1 MSLVL
6 LFALPGLAAIALW
19 FLRPSARASR
29 RASLLVGVAI
39 LLFALWLV
47 DATSGGAVLVHAFG
61 GWRPPFGIAFA
72 ADRLSALFVVLHAV
86 LLLVAL
92 AALRPEAHG
101 EEVVRRAH
109 PLLFVLSLGL
119 FGSFLTADL
128 FNLFVMFELVLVAS
142 YLLLQVPGTRRSLA
156 ATLPTLVINL
166 VASALFLAG
175 LGLLYG
181 IGGSTSIADLS
192 RTLPGAPP
200 ELRRVA
206 LVMLVMAFATK
217 AALVPLCFWM
227 PATYPTL
234 SAPLAALFAGIMTK
248 LGVYALLRIMPLVAL
263 DPLLPQLLVWAGG
276 ISALL
281 GVLAAL
287 SQYEMRRLLAFHS
300 VSQVGYIVM
309 ALGLASPAGIAA
321 AIFFA
326 LHHSLVKSALY
337 LIADE
342 LERRN
347 ASRDLRRMDFRLAT
361 GTRLAGCFIVAAFS
375 LVGMPPFS
383 GFFGKLGVFQAA
395 FESAA
400 WVGLVLLVVASVL
413 TLASMLKI
421 WSFAFQRTPG
431 EVLDTPS
438 SRTGMQPLFAM
449 LFLIL
454 TLGFAAGSVL
464 EYSIAA
470 AGALLDPSGYNE
482 AVLSVAGRPAPWQ
495 EVR

>member
-1 MSLVL
+1 VILVV
-6 LFALPGLAAIALW
+6 LFALPGLVGLALW
-19 FLRPSARASR
+19 LVRPSARASLS
-29 RASLLVGVAI
+29 ASLLAGVAI
-39 LLFALWLV
+39 LLLALWLV
-47 DATSGGAVLVHAFG
+47 DSTSDGAVLVHAFG

-72 ADRLSALFVVLHAV
+72 ADRLSALFVALHAV
-86 LLLVAL
+86 LLLVTL
-92 AALRPEAHG
+92 VALRSETHG
-101 EEVVRRAH
+101 EAVLRRAH
-109 PLLFVLSLGL
+109 PLLFVLSLAL

-128 FNLFVMFELVLVAS
+128 FDLFVMFELVLVTS

-156 ATLPTLVINL
+156 AMLPTLVINL

-175 LGLLYG
+175 LGILYG
-181 IGGSTSIADLS
+181 IAGSTNIADLS
-192 RTLPGAPP
+192 RELPGAPP

-206 LVMLVMAFATK
+206 LAMLIMAFATK
-217 AALVPLCFWM
+217 AGLAPLCFWM

-263 DPLLPQLLVWAGG
+263 DPLLPQLLVWAGAV
-276 ISALL
+276 SALL

-300 VSQVGYIVM
+300 VSQVGYLVM
-309 ALGLASPAGIAA
+309 AMGLASPAGIAG

-337 LIADE
+337 LVADE

-347 ASRDLRRMDFRLAT
+347 ASRDLRRMDFRLAS
-361 GTRLAGCFIVAAFS
+361 GAPLVGCFIVAAFS
-375 LVGMPPFS
+375 LAGMPPFS

-400 WVGLVLLVVASVL
+400 WLGLFLLVVASVF

-421 WSFAFQRTPG
+421 WRFAFQRTPG
-431 EVLDTPS
+431 DALDAPG
-438 SRTGMQPLFAM
+438 SRSGAVPLFAM
-449 LFLIL
+449 LLLIL
-454 TLGFAAGSVL
+454 GLGFAAGPVH
-464 EYSIAA
+464 EYSSAA
-470 AGALLDPSGYNE
+470 ANALLDSSGYDE
-482 AVLSVAGRPAPWQ
+482 AVLSGSGRGAPR
-495 EVR
+495 ELR

>member
-1 MSLVL
+1 VSLVI
-6 LFALPGLAAIALW
+6 LFALPGLVGIALW
-19 FLRPSARASR
+19 LARPSARASR
-29 RASLLVGVAI
+29 FASLLAGVAI
-39 LLFALWLV
+39 LVLALRLV
-47 DATSGGAVLVHAFG
+47 DATSGGIVLAHAFG

-72 ADRLSALFVVLHAV
+72 ADRLSALFVALHAV

-92 AALRPEAHG
+92 VALRPESHG
-101 EEVVRRAH
+101 EVVVRRAH
-109 PLLFVLSLGL
+109 PLLFLLSLGL

-128 FNLFVMFELVLVAS
+128 FDLFVMFELVLVTS

-175 LGLLYG
+175 LGILYG
-181 IGGSTSIADLS
+181 ITGSTSIADLG
-192 RTLPGAPP
+192 RELPGAPP

-206 LVMLVMAFATK
+206 LVMLVLAFATK
-217 AALVPLCFWM
+217 AALVPFCFWM

-248 LGVYALLRIMPLVAL
+248 LGVYALLRIMPFLVL
-263 DPLLPQLLVWAGG
+263 DPLLPELLVWAGG

-281 GVLAAL
+281 GVLGAL
-287 SQYEMRRLLAFHS
+287 AQYEMRRLLAFHS
-300 VSQVGYIVM
+300 VSQVGFVV
-309 ALGLASPAGIAA
+309 LASGLGSVAGIGG

-337 LIADE
+337 LVADE

-347 ASRDLRRMDFRLAT
+347 ASRDLRRMDFRHAGGVPLV
-361 GTRLAGCFIVAAFS
+361 GCFIVAAFS
-375 LVGMPPFS
+375 LAGMPPFS

-400 WVGLVLLVVASVL
+400 WVGLALLVAASVF

-421 WSFAFQRTPG
+421 WSFAFQRLPG
-431 EVLDTPS
+431 EDSVGAG
-438 SRTGMQPLFAM
+438 SRSGGLPLLAM
-449 LFLIL
+449 IFLIL
-454 TLGFAAGSVL
+454 GLGFAAGPVQ
-464 EYSIAA
+464 EYSSAA
-470 AGALLDPSGYNE
+470 AGALLDSSGYDE
-482 AVLSVAGRPAPWQ
+482 AVFSTPGRLGPSEA
-495 EVR
+495 R

>member
-1 MSLVL
+1 VSLVL
-6 LFALPGLAAIALW
+6 LFALPGLVGLGLW
-19 FLRPSARASR
+19 LARPSARASR
-29 RASLLVGVAI
+29 VVSLLAGGAMGVA
-39 LLFALWLV
+39 ALGLV
-47 DATSGGAVLVHAFG
+47 QATSDGDVLVHAFG

-72 ADRLSALFVVLHAV
+72 ADRLSALFVALHAV

-101 EEVVRRAH
+101 EGVVRRAH
-109 PLLFVLSLGL
+109 PLLFLLSLGL

-128 FNLFVMFELVLVAS
+128 FDLFVMFELVLVVS

-166 VASALFLAG
+166 LASALFLAG
-175 LGLLYG
+175 LGVLYG
-181 IGGSTSIADLS
+181 LAGSMSVADLG
-192 RTLPGAPP
+192 RELPGAPP
-200 ELRRVA
+200 LLRRVG

-263 DPLLPQLLVWAGG
+263 DPLLPELLVWAGG

-281 GVLAAL
+281 GVLGAL
-287 SQYEMRRLLAFHS
+287 AQYEMRRLLAFHS
-300 VSQVGYIVM
+300 VSQVGFLVL
-309 ALGLASPAGIAA
+309 ALGLASPAGIAG

-337 LIADE
+337 LVADE

-347 ASRDLRRMDFRLAT
+347 ASRDLRGMDFRRAGGGVLAS
-361 GTRLAGCFIVAAFS
+361 CFVVAAFS
-375 LVGMPPFS
+375 LAGMPPFS

-395 FESAA
+395 LESAA
-400 WVGLVLLVVASVL
+400 WPGLVLLVLASVF

-431 EVLDTPS
+431 GAEAAPV
-438 SRTGMQPLFAM
+438 SRSGRGPLAAM
-449 LFLIL
+449 LVLIL
-454 TLGFAAGSVL
+454 GLGLAAGPVQD
-464 EYSIAA
+464 YSTAA
-470 AGALLDPSGYNE
+470 ANALLEPSGYTE
-482 AVLSVAGRPAPWQ
+482 AVLSAPGLPQ
-495 EVR
+495 PQGSR

>member
-1 MSLVL
+1 VILVI
-6 LFALPGLAAIALW
+6 LFGLPGLVGLVLW
-19 FLRPSARASR
+19 LAQPSARVSR
-29 RASLLVGVAI
+29 SVSLLAGVTI
-39 LLFALWLV
+39 LLVALWLV
-47 DATSGGAVLVHAFG
+47 DATSDGAVLVHAFG

-72 ADRLSALFVVLHAV
+72 ADRLSALFVALHAV
-86 LLLVAL
+86 LLLVAF
-92 AALRPEAHG
+92 ASLRPEAHG
-101 EEVVRRAH
+101 ETVVSRAH
-109 PLLFVLSLGL
+109 PLLFLLSLGL

-128 FNLFVMFELVLVAS
+128 FDLFVMFELVLMTS
-142 YLLLQVPGTRRSLA
+142 YLLLQIPGTRRSLA
-156 ATLPTLVINL
+156 AMLPTLVINL

-175 LGLLYG
+175 LGILYG
-181 IGGSTSIADLS
+181 ITGSTSIADLN
-192 RTLPGAPP
+192 RELPSAPH
-200 ELRRVA
+200 ELRRIA

-217 AALVPLCFWM
+217 AALVPVCFWM

-276 ISALL
+276 VSALL

-300 VSQVGYIVM
+300 VSQVGFIVM
-309 ALGLASPAGIAA
+309 ALGLASPAGVAG

-337 LIADE
+337 LVADE

-347 ASRDLRRMDFRLAT
+347 ASRDLRRMDFRLVA
-361 GTRLAGCFIVAAFS
+361 GTPLAGCFIVAAFS
-375 LVGMPPFS
+375 LAGMPPFS

-395 FESAA
+395 LESGA
-400 WVGLVLLVVASVL
+400 WPGLVMLVAASVF

-431 EVLDTPS
+431 DAHDPPG
-438 SRTGMQPLFAM
+438 SRSGAGPLFAM

-454 TLGFAAGSVL
+454 GLGIAAGPVQ
-464 EYSIAA
+464 EYSAA
-470 AGALLDPSGYNE
+470 AAESLLESSGYDE
-482 AVLSVAGRPAPWQ
+482 AVLSAPGHPAA
-495 EVR
+495 EETR